1 MGRATIGAARSD
13 SRQKGTATMKLTT
26 TTFVSVDGV
35 MQGVGG
41 PPRPLPDAGVRS
53 EGVEVSLY
61 TQLGFEESYRYPT
74 TGTPEHLEVRNGGL
88 TIGVASI
95 EAACASRL
103 RRLPRRSL
111 G

>member
-1 MGRATIGAARSD
+1 
-13 SRQKGTATMKLTT
+13 MKLTT

-74 TGTPEHLEVRNGGL
+74 TGTPEHFEVRNGGL

-103 RRLPRRSL
+103 RRLPRRCF